1 MKKIL
6 AILLAA
12 IMVLSFAGCGAETE
26 VSEEEITE
34 PVEEIVPEEVF
45 YSLGDTVKTESIEF
59 TLDEFDFHK
68 CLSNVGDAYYLDP
81 LEEDDMWYNSKN
93 PYYADDEHIMVRI
106 SFTYKNIGKTSIGT
120 IDDYAFCLEYGDG
133 YVFDT
138 FSAQTKNDNGE
149 YSFSWDVEPLTDALN
164 GRGAE
169 KVPIAVMEN
178 TEEQLILIVKLD
190 GQEFKYKIR

>member
-1 MKKIL
+1 MKKLL
-6 AILLAA
+6 AILFAA
-12 IMVLSFAGCGAETE
+12 IMILSFAGCGTETE

-59 TLDEFDFHK
+59 TLDEFDFYK

-133 YVFDT
+133 YIFDT

-178 TEEQLILIVKLD
+178 TEEQLLVIVKLD